1 MENREV
7 LEKLVE
13 EWNTYAMAYRFYR
26 EISCREQA
34 EVNNNRLAVL
44 RDLIF
49 EWFGE
54 ESVKVDYVRG
64 KILDVS
70 FQWCKMEVRKCE
82 LEMEP

>member
-13 EWNTYAMAYRFYR
+13 EWNTYAMAYRFYL
-26 EISCREQA
+26 EISCKEQA
-34 EVNNNRLAVL
+34 EVNRNRVDVL
-44 RDLIF
+44 RDLIYK
-49 EWFGE
+49 WFGKK
-54 ESVKVDYVRG
+54 SVRVNSVCG

-70 FQWCKMEVRKCE
+70 FQWYKMEVRNE

>member
-7 LEKLVE
+7 LKKLVE

-34 EVNNNRLAVL
+34 EVNRNKMEVL
-44 RDLIF
+44 RDVICK
-49 EWFGE
+49 WFGE
-54 ESVKVDYVRG
+54 KSVKTDYVWG

-70 FQWCKMEVRKCE
+70 FQWCKMEVRCE
-82 LEMEP
+82 LEMVP